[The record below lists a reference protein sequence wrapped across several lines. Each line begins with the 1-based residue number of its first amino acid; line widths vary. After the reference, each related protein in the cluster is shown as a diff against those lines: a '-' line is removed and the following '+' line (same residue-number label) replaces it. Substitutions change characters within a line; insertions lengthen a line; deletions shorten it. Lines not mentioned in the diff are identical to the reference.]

1 MLSFYHYF
9 LYKLN
14 YLYRALLLTAL
25 LIPAFLFIKDN
36 RKYLRIR
43 IGTIVKQCWV
53 IFFFYY
59 LSIILT
65 ATIFARKV
73 QNPYQSIIGHFGF
86 GNNVEWNLEIILN
99 ILMFVPLTVLYLQAF
114 KPNRPWEA
122 ALKLTIFTSVFIE
135 LSQLIFWLGE
145 FQLSDLLYN
154 TIGGVIGIALWML
167 LRSLL

>member
-1 MLSFYHYF
+1 
-9 LYKLN
+9 
-14 YLYRALLLTAL
+14 
-25 LIPAFLFIKDN
+25 
-36 RKYLRIR
+36 
-43 IGTIVKQCWV
+43 
-53 IFFFYY
+53 
-59 LSIILT
+59 
-65 ATIFARKV
+65 
-73 QNPYQSIIGHFGF
+73 
-86 GNNVEWNLEIILN
+86 
-99 ILMFVPLTVLYLQAF
+99 MFVPLTVLYLQAF